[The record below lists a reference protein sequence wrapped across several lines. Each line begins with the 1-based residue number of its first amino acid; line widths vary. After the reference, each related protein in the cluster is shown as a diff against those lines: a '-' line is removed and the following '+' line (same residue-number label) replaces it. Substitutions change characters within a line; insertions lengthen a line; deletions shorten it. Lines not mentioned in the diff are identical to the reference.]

1 MLVRVAAER
10 YSDLGAGTCDLS
22 RVTDGGCVEGTRACS
37 GDILKA
43 GSSTDLQSFKFGEF
57 KDPNSYLPSPFI
69 LYKGVFRGALAQG
82 TIELDNLCSSFT
94 ASAKPSS
101 ASTTLFDYL
110 L

>member
-1 MLVRVAAER
+1 MTCHMSQMVAVLKVRVPAP
-10 YSDLGAGTCDLS
+10 
-22 RVTDGGCVEGTRACS
+22 

-69 LYKGVFRGALAQG
+69 LYKGVFRGASAQG